1 MNIIYNLTCKETV
14 CWIPQIFIKGTAG
27 NGKKKKKKEEE
38 EEEKE
43 KEKNKFCFGVLI
55 TLDNTQ
61 HTL

>member
-1 MNIIYNLTCKETV
+1 MDIVYNLTSKETV
-14 CWIPQIFIKGTAG
+14 CWIPRIFIKGTAG
-27 NGKKKKKKEEE
+27 NGKKKTK
-38 EEEKE
+38 EEKE